1 MTVSVPDDLLTEQ
14 STLFKISV
22 SSRCHFITGPQCL
35 AASPE
40 RWPTRS
46 GRLILWTRCFAGH
59 CQTKRLAEALQG
71 QAAGTAS
78 EEKERDRKREGKRGG
93 GGFQLAGLNTT
104 QIMLTHTLSY
114 TPSVVLYSG
123 RSCLPECARDVIH
136 TLICFIS
143 SRRFSHVVTD
153 IFCVQVCKLVATTS
167 RLVQV
172 LCSSLLWP
180 RNLNRSSLSKKPARC
195 MWDSFGQLIFRVV
208 FFFFFLFGE
217 KPKPPVWE
225 SGAEREVCRL
235 QLQAL

>member
-1 MTVSVPDDLLTEQ
+1 MDSLLCRALPNQTPSRGIARPGRWHSVRRE
-14 STLFKISV
+14 
-22 SSRCHFITGPQCL
+22 G
-35 AASPE
+35 E
-40 RWPTRS
+40 R
-46 GRLILWTRCFAGH
+46 
-59 CQTKRLAEALQG
+59 Q
-71 QAAGTAS
+71 
-78 EEKERDRKREGKRGG
+78 EEGGKERG

-114 TPSVVLYSG
+114 TPSVVLYSA